1 MITFKFIQQFSISVL
16 ILSLSL
22 PIFPGP
28 LPNEKTPAKPK
39 AAPVPQLESPSSS
52 ESKPEADSETEESRH
67 QPLPEDYKLVTVGI
81 AITQIKAEARESW
94 RDNQNWPRTR
104 PNFAHDKK
112 WRVDQDE
119 LIRGFTRRLNS
130 NPAIDGY
137 IKWQLLSFQPDF
149 DSIDPPT
156 MNRIV
161 ANMPDVLDAA
171 KPEAKK
177 TNRSGGMAFSFF
189 GRQTAYVK
197 DLDPVVAG
205 GVVAYKPKI
214 GVTSSGSGVAAEGYV
229 ELHKTVVEAN
239 KKLSAANSAIQK
251 ANRPVLTYRDAVI
264 KRLSKDNAE
273 LMAMYIKEVRSR
285 LMAGQESYKE
295 SFAKLMQVGKK
306 INTDATVSA
315 NTRTI
320 LAQWVA
326 QMPKFRKTVVKGL
339 YIKHERIIENY
350 EIYELPIEDLKVLLG
365 YVQNPKV
372 PLKDA
377 ARSTP

>member
-1 MITFKFIQQFSISVL
+1 MITINFIKQSTVVVL
-16 ILSLSL
+16 ILSITVPLVA
-22 PIFPGP
+22 GP
-28 LPNEKTPAKPK
+28 LPDEKTPANQKVSPS
-39 AAPVPQLESPSSS
+39 AQLESSSS
-52 ESKPEADSETEESRH
+52 DAKAEPESNDEKDKH
-67 QPLPEDYKLVTVGI
+67 QPLPEKYKLVTIGI
-81 AITQIKAEARESW
+81 AITQIKAEARTSW
-94 RDNQNWPRTR
+94 RDNQNWPRSK
-104 PNFAHDKK
+104 PNFAQDKE

-137 IKWQLLSFQPDF
+137 IKWQLLSFKPDF
-149 DSIDPPT
+149 ESVDPTT

-161 ANMPDVLDAA
+161 ANMPRVLDAA

-229 ELHKTVVEAN
+229 ELHKTVVQAN
-239 KKLSAANSAIQK
+239 QKLKAANSAIEK
-251 ANRPVLTYRDAVI
+251 ANRPVITYRDAVL
-264 KRLSKDNAE
+264 KRLSTNNAE
-273 LMAMYIKEVRSR
+273 LMGMYIKEVRSR
-285 LMAGQESYKE
+285 LSAGQESYKE
-295 SFAKLMQVGKK
+295 AFAKLMQVGKK
-306 INTDATVSA
+306 INTDPTVSA
-315 NTRTI
+315 GTRSI

-326 QMPKFRKTVVKGL
+326 QMPKFRKTVVTGL
-339 YIKHERIIENY
+339 DIKHERIIENY
-350 EIYELPIEDLKVLLG
+350 EVYELPIEDLKVLLG

-372 PLKDA
+372 PLNKSA
-377 ARSTP
+377 K

>member
-1 MITFKFIQQFSISVL
+1 MITFHLIKQSAVVVLMLSIT
-16 ILSLSL
+16 L
-22 PIFPGP
+22 PLVAGP
-28 LPNEKTPAKPK
+28 VVEKKAPDKPK
-39 AAPVPQLESPSSS
+39 VSAAPGLDSSSS
-52 ESKPEADSETEESRH
+52 ETKSESDSNGEKPVH
-67 QPLPEDYKLVTVGI
+67 QALPEKYKLVTIGI
-81 AITQIKAEARESW
+81 AITQIKAEARTSW
-94 RDNQNWPRTR
+94 RDNQNWPRSR
-104 PNFAHDKK
+104 PNFAQDKE

-149 DSIDPPT
+149 ERVEPSV

-161 ANMPDVLDAA
+161 ANMPRVLDAA

-229 ELHKTVVEAN
+229 ELHKTMVQAN
-239 KKLSAANSAIQK
+239 QKLKAANNAIQK
-251 ANRPVLTYRDAVI
+251 ANRPVITYRDAVL
-264 KRLSKDNAE
+264 KRLSKNNAE
-273 LMAMYIKEVRSR
+273 LMGMYIKEVRSR

-295 SFAKLMQVGKK
+295 AFAKLMQVGKK
-306 INTDATVSA
+306 INTDPTVTA
-315 NTRTI
+315 GTRSI

-326 QMPKFRKTVVKGL
+326 QMPKFRKTVVTGL
-339 YIKHERIIENY
+339 DVKHERLIENF
-350 EIYELPIEDLKVLLG
+350 EVYELPIEDLKVLLG

-372 PLKDA
+372 PLNQEAK
-377 ARSTP
+377 